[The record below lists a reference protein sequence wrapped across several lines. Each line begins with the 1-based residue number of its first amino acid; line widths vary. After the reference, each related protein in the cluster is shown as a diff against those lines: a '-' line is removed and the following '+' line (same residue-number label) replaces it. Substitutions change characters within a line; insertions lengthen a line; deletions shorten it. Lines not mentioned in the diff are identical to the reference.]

1 MNYEGM
7 VLMENLLLARIDD
20 RLIHGQVMTAW
31 MKVMPAKKII
41 IVDNKAAKDDFMIN
55 VLELAAPSGV
65 KVEVLNEEKAIES
78 LKKGL
83 SVPTIMLAKSP
94 YAYKA
99 LVDRGININN
109 INIGGMGMTNGRKI
123 LFRNISATDE
133 EMEIFR
139 KFIKKGIDVKIQIV
153 STEKEYDI
161 CNYLK

>member
-1 MNYEGM
+1 
-7 VLMENLLLARIDD
+7 MENLLLARIDD

-109 INIGGMGMTNGRKI
+109 INIGGMGMNNGRKT
-123 LFRNISATDE
+123 LFKNIAVTDE
-133 EMEIFR
+133 ER
-139 KFIKKGIDVKIQIV
+139 DVLKDFISKGIEVKIQIIPAERV
-153 STEKEYDI
+153 VDVKNI
-161 CNYLK
+161 I

>member
-99 LVDRGININN
+99 LVDRGINI
-109 INIGGMGMTNGRKI
+109 I
-123 LFRNISATDE
+123 LI
-133 EMEIFR
+133 
-139 KFIKKGIDVKIQIV
+139 
-153 STEKEYDI
+153 
-161 CNYLK
+161 

>member
-109 INIGGMGMTNGRKI
+109 INIGGMGMNNGRKT
-123 LFRNISATDE
+123 LFKNIAVTDE
-133 EMEIFR
+133 ER
-139 KFIKKGIDVKIQIV
+139 DVLKDFISKGIEVKIQIIPAERV
-153 STEKEYDI
+153 VDVKNI
-161 CNYLK
+161 I

>member
-1 MNYEGM
+1 
-7 VLMENLLLARIDD
+7 MENLLLARIDD

-99 LVDRGININN
+99 LVDRGININH
-109 INIGGMGMTNGRKI
+109 INIGGMGMNNGRKT
-123 LFRNISATDE
+123 LFKNIAVTDE
-133 EMEIFR
+133 ER
-139 KFIKKGIDVKIQIV
+139 DVLKDFISKGIEVKIQIIPAERV
-153 STEKEYDI
+153 VDVKNI
-161 CNYLK
+161 I

>member
-99 LVDRGININN
+99 LVDRGININH
-109 INIGGMGMTNGRKI
+109 INIGGMGMNNGRKT
-123 LFRNISATDE
+123 LFKNIAVTDE
-133 EMEIFR
+133 ER
-139 KFIKKGIDVKIQIV
+139 DVLKDFISKGIEVKIQIIPAERV
-153 STEKEYDI
+153 VDVKNI
-161 CNYLK
+161 I

>member
-1 MNYEGM
+1 
-7 VLMENLLLARIDD
+7 
-20 RLIHGQVMTAW
+20 
-31 MKVMPAKKII
+31 KVMPAKKII

-109 INIGGMGMTNGRKI
+109 INIGGMGMNNGRKT
-123 LFRNISATDE
+123 LFKNIAVTDE
-133 EMEIFR
+133 ER
-139 KFIKKGIDVKIQIV
+139 DVLKDFISKGIEVKIQIIPAERV
-153 STEKEYDI
+153 VDVKNI
-161 CNYLK
+161 I